1 MEDSRISQAWWS
13 LRALFAVVPIVAGLD
28 KFFNLLTHWEQ
39 YLSPLA
45 LRVLPHPA
53 AFLRIVGIVEIA
65 VGILVLTKWVRWGAY
80 LASAWLLLIA
90 INLLSTGHFLDVA
103 VRDVALAVAAFA
115 LARLEE
121 ARQETRSP
129 ALTPAAAHP

>member
-1 MEDSRISQAWWS
+1 MEDIRITQAWWS
-13 LRALFAVVPIVAGLD
+13 LRVVFAAIPIAAGLD

-53 AFLRIVGIVEIA
+53 AFLRVVGIVEIA
-65 VGILVLTKWVRWGAY
+65 VGVLVLTRWTRWGAY

-103 VRDVALAVAAFA
+103 ARDVGLAVAAFA

-121 ARQETRSP
+121 ARQEVRSP
-129 ALTPAAAHP
+129 SLTAATAHP